1 MISMAL
7 TIDYAQPLRAIGQ
20 ALELLKMES
29 FELEPDGDDFVVRGE
44 VTARG
49 GGSDVE
55 SAESRNLRFSWEGE
69 RNLGAPDAE
78 PVATPA
84 IVNQLDLCYTLK
96 DVDRLEQ
103 KGQARR
109 GEAPAAAETPG
120 LSHLLRTI
128 GAYLEEKPARLVRI
142 AKHAGSVTVVYE
154 TLSAIRFEEKLDRAT
169 LRDWET
175 QMFIKRLSRELH

>member
-1 MISMAL
+1 MAI

-20 ALELLKMES
+20 ALEILKMES
-29 FELEPDGDDFVVRGE
+29 FELEPDGDDFVVRGK

-49 GGSDVE
+49 GDADVE
-55 SAESRNLRFSWEGE
+55 SAESRNLRFNGEGE
-69 RNLGAPDAE
+69 QNLEAPDAE

-84 IVNQLDLCYTLK
+84 IVNRLDLCYTLK

-109 GEAPAAAETPG
+109 GEAPAAAQTPG

-128 GAYLEEKPARLVRI
+128 GAYLEEKPARLVKIVKDRE
-142 AKHAGSVTVVYE
+142 SVTVIYE
-154 TLSAIRFEEKLDRAT
+154 TLSAIRFEEKLDSAT

-175 QMFIKRLSRELH
+175 QMFIKRGSRDLR

>member
-1 MISMAL
+1 MPV

-20 ALELLKMES
+20 ALEILKMES
-29 FELEPDGDDFVVRGE
+29 FELEPEGDDFVVRGE

-49 GGSDVE
+49 GGADVE
-55 SAESRNLRFSWEGE
+55 SAESRNLRFNGEGE
-69 RNLGAPDAE
+69 QNFDAPDAE

-96 DVDRLEQ
+96 DVGRLEQ
-103 KGQARR
+103 TGRARR
-109 GEAPAAAETPG
+109 GEAPVVAETPG

-128 GAYLEEKPARLVRI
+128 GAYLEEKPARLVKI
-142 AKHAGSVTVVYE
+142 VKDGESVTVVYE
-154 TLSAIRFEEKLDRAT
+154 TLSGIKFEEKLDGAT

-175 QMFIKRLSRELH
+175 QMFIKRASRGFH

>member
-1 MISMAL
+1 MTII
-7 TIDYAQPLRAIGQ
+7 IDYAQPLRAIGQ
-20 ALELLKMES
+20 ALEILKMES
-29 FELEPDGDDFVVRGE
+29 FELEPDGDDFVVRGK

-49 GGSDVE
+49 GDADVK
-55 SAESRNLRFSWEGE
+55 SAESRNLRFNGEGE
-69 RNLGAPDAE
+69 QNLEAPDAE

-109 GEAPAAAETPG
+109 GEAPAVAETAG

-128 GAYLEEKPARLVRI
+128 GAYLEEKPARLVKI
-142 AKHAGSVTVVYE
+142 AKHAESVTVVYE
-154 TLSAIRFEEKLDRAT
+154 TLSGIRFEEKLDRAT
-169 LRDWET
+169 LHDWET
-175 QMFIKRLSRELH
+175 QMFIKRGSRDLH

>member
-1 MISMAL
+1 MAI

-20 ALELLKMES
+20 ALEILKMES
-29 FELEPDGDDFVVRGE
+29 FELEPDGDDFVVRGK

-49 GGSDVE
+49 GGDDVE
-55 SAESRNLRFSWEGE
+55 SAERRNLRFNGEGE
-69 RNLGAPDAE
+69 QNPGAPDAE
-78 PVATPA
+78 RVVTPA

-109 GEAPAAAETPG
+109 GEAPAVAETPG

-128 GAYLEEKPARLVRI
+128 GAYLEEKPARLLKI
-142 AKHAGSVTVVYE
+142 AKDGESVTVVYE
-154 TLSAIRFEEKLDRAT
+154 TLSGIKFEEKLDGAT
-169 LRDWET
+169 LREWET
-175 QMFIKRLSRELH
+175 QMFIKRGSRDFR